1 MQNFLKKLLST
12 DERADTPD
20 STLRTRRQ
28 RFAFIAFALGI
39 PAALIALV
47 TESEEKPH
55 EKPVEPAKFSLIENT
70 DRESF
75 LTRFDVRVTGMEKA
89 ISTLRRDLTAA
100 ENEKAALNR
109 SLSEI
114 SAALSKL
121 NTEAARRDA
130 ESESREA
137 ALKAEIATLKAQTGN
152 APSAPAAPAEPDHEA
167 LPGIE
172 ETLGL
177 TDPESY
183 RRESPQTKA
192 LSPAAFVEVA
202 GHTAAP
208 AAPDAAGLPSHL
220 KELRITD
227 DPAQKTSTLSATGE
241 RAQGTAKPVLASAPM
256 LAPDT
261 PIALNRAEGTR
272 RYIAAGSFAP
282 ATLLT
287 GVIAATGTGSTS
299 VEMPVLMRLSEVT
312 TLPNELAA
320 DLQGCFVTGQA
331 AGDLSTERIQIR
343 LDRLSCS
350 AAPGAHLD
358 LKVMGYVVGEDGK
371 VGIRGRLVSRSGQAI
386 ASALSLGIMSGIG
399 KALSLSSQETT
410 TSALG
415 TQTTSVTN
423 AYKNGLGQGMGQAL
437 DRLVDYYLKIA
448 NQIFPVLESHSG
460 RRVQVVFSQGVM
472 IEPGHFDKAG
482 PQGSPA
488 PRKPRS
494 H

>member
-1 MQNFLKKLLST
+1 MQNFLKKLLGT

-20 STLRTRRQ
+20 STERTRRQ

-47 TESEEKPH
+47 TGSEEKPQ

-137 ALKAEIATLKAQTGN
+137 ALKAEIAALKAQSEN
-152 APSAPAAPAEPDHEA
+152 AASTPAAADPGQEA

-183 RRESPQTKA
+183 RKESPQTKA

-202 GHTAAP
+202 GHSAAP

-227 DPAQKTSTLSATGE
+227 DPAEKTSTLSATGE
-241 RAQGTAKPVLASAPM
+241 RTEGAAKPVLASAPM

-482 PQGSPA
+482 PQGSPDSRM
-488 PRKPRS
+488 PLS

>member
-1 MQNFLKKLLST
+1 MQNFLKKLLGT

-20 STLRTRRQ
+20 STERTRRQ

-47 TESEEKPH
+47 TGSEEKPQ
-55 EKPVEPAKFSLIENT
+55 EKPVEPTKFSLIENT

-130 ESESREA
+130 ENESREA
-137 ALKAEIATLKAQTGN
+137 ALKAEIAALKAQSGN
-152 APSAPAAPAEPDHEA
+152 AASAPAATEPGQET

-202 GHTAAP
+202 GHSATP
-208 AAPDAAGLPSHL
+208 AAPDALALPSHL

-227 DPAQKTSTLSATGE
+227 DPAQSTGSPLSATGE
-241 RAQGTAKPVLASAPM
+241 RTEGAAKPVLASAPM

-482 PQGSPA
+482 PQGNPD
-488 PRKPRS
+488 PRMPRS